1 MRPAALLALAL
12 AACSSVPK
20 AAPATLLAEG
30 KRLREAGE
38 GKRAAKYFKAVE
50 GQHPEAD
57 EVEEAIFLRA
67 ETQREMRNPQRAFEA
82 YQKFVEKYPHS
93 RFSIGVATGEYD
105 LGTSLLE
112 GKFPGFFIFRTS
124 PSYGVQVLE
133 HLHMHFRNHSLADDA
148 LMRIADFH
156 VEEKEYEEAVEA
168 LRTLLQQYPRST
180 FVLRARFQLARAFWL
195 QSDGPD
201 YDERTL
207 EHARRTFEDF
217 IGTVRRQKKEE
228 ELAEKVEAAQQMIR
242 TIHERLAEKHYR
254 IGRFY
259 ERTEHPRSA
268 QYHYEFCVRSFPGAA
283 FAERSS
289 RRLAAMRE
297 GLPAPDDEDE
307 EAGKAPEPKAG

>member
-1 MRPAALLALAL
+1 MRLAALLALAL
-12 AACSSVPK
+12 FACSSVPK
-20 AAPATLLAEG
+20 AEPATLLAEG

-38 GKRAAKYFKAVE
+38 GKQAAKYFKAVE

-57 EVEEAIFLRA
+57 EVEEALFLRA
-67 ETQREMRNPQRAFEA
+67 ETQRELRNPQRAFEA
-82 YQKFVEKYPHS
+82 YQKFVERYPHS

-105 LGTSLLE
+105 LGTALLE
-112 GKFPGFFIFRTS
+112 GKFPGFFIFRTD
-124 PSYGVQVLE
+124 PSYGVQVLG
-133 HLHMHFRNHSLADDA
+133 HLHVHFRNHSLADDA

-156 VEEKEYEEAVEA
+156 IEEKEYEEAVDA
-168 LRTLLQQYPRST
+168 LRTLLQQYPRSP
-180 FVLRARFQLARAFWL
+180 FVLRARFVLARSFWL
-195 QSDGPD
+195 QSAGPD

-217 IGTVRRQKKEE
+217 LGTVRLQKEN
-228 ELAEKVEAAQQMIR
+228 LPEKIEAAQEMIR
-242 TIHERLAEKHYR
+242 TINERLAEKHYR

-268 QYHYEFCVRSFPGAA
+268 RYHYEFCVRSFPGAA

-289 RRLAAMRE
+289 KRLEAMRE
-297 GLPAPDDEDE
+297 GLPLPDDEDE